1 MKNAYKKIKNS
12 RYFLLAKIGVS
23 VALMSFIFYQCDWQL
38 ALRTAQTIEPFF
50 LLFVFM
56 CMVGGVFIS
65 AYKWQVLLSV
75 HNINL
80 PLAILNRYY
89 FIAVF
94 LNNFLPSS
102 IGGDGFRIYKTAK
115 DSASMGYAVA
125 AVLIER
131 ISGVWV
137 LIFLGFLG
145 GLCIDATLPGM
156 PYFSTILWGVGGILL
171 LSGGS
176 VIALYVLSERYS
188 ASPLPPSGWLGTL
201 LNWMHNFRLHP
212 AKSVQVVSISFVFQ
226 LYALSW
232 MLLLARAVG
241 ADISIYNLAVA
252 MMISNM
258 AAMLPVSLNGLGLMD
273 GSFIYIVSLMGMEYE
288 HAVMMMLIMRV
299 FLIFLSVIGCY
310 FYVHLKTLCCDE

>member
-1 MKNAYKKIKNS
+1 MT
-12 RYFLLAKIGVS
+12 
-23 VALMSFIFYQCDWQL
+23 FIFYQCDWQL
-38 ALRTAQTIEPFF
+38 ALHTVKTIEPFF
-50 LLFVFM
+50 LVFVFM
-56 CMVGGVFIS
+56 CMVGGVIIS

-75 HNINL
+75 HNIQL

-115 DSASMGYAVA
+115 DSASKGHAVV

-131 ISGVWV
+131 LSGVWV

-145 GLCIDATLPGM
+145 GICMKATLPGM
-156 PYFSTILWGVGGILL
+156 PYFSLMLWGIGSILL
-171 LSGGS
+171 LSGGG
-176 VIALYVLSERYS
+176 VIVLFALSDRYR
-188 ASPLPPSGWLGTL
+188 ASPQLPGWLGTL
-201 LNWMHNFRLHP
+201 FSWVHDFRLHP
-212 AKSVQVVSISFVFQ
+212 GKSVQVVSISFVFQ

-241 ADISIYNLAVA
+241 AEISIFDLAVA

-288 HAVMMMLIMRV
+288 HGVMMMLIMRIFLV
-299 FLIFLSVIGCY
+299 FLSLIGCY
-310 FYVHLKTLCCDE
+310 FYVRLKTSCSDE